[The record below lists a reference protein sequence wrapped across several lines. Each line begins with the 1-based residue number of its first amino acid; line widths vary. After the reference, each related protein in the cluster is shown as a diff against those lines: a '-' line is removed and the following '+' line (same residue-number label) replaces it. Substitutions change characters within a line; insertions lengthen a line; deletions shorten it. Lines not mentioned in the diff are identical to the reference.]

1 MACYKFY
8 QDTKHTIWQR
18 TRFTV
23 EAPTEEEAIRK
34 AAALIEDGV
43 FDAEPEDDH
52 IRIGEPELLF
62 DTLSELST
70 EENDGEATVEIYSG
84 TPRGGRM
91 IAENRDGAAWN
102 TWWLEL
108 DAEDMERITGL
119 RRSDFDPEKRLR
131 RLHRRLHP
139 MVEQPFRNRKKSLSG
154 RNIGN
159 NKKQKS

>member
-34 AAALIEDGV
+34 AAALIEDGE

-91 IAENRDGAAWN
+91 IAENRDGAAWD

-108 DAEDMERITGL
+108 DAEDMERITEI
-119 RRSDFDPEKRLR
+119 RRSDFSTEKDCEDFLAACIQWWNS
-131 RLHRRLHP
+131 HSETEKIA
-139 MVEQPFRNRKKSLSG
+139 VWKKY
-154 RNIGN
+154 RE
-159 NKKQKS
+159 

>member
-34 AAALIEDGV
+34 AAALIEDGM
-43 FDAEPEDDH
+43 FDAEPKDDR

-62 DTLSELST
+62 DTLSALST
-70 EENDGEATVEIYSG
+70 EENDGETTVEIYSE
-84 TPRGGRM
+84 TSREGRM
-91 IAENRDGAAWN
+91 IAENRDGAAWD

-108 DAEDMERITGL
+108 DAGDMERITGF
-119 RRSDFDPEKRLR
+119 RRSDFSMEKDCEDFLAACIQWWNI
-131 RLHRRLHP
+131 HSETEKIA
-139 MVEQPFRNRKKSLSG
+139 VWKKY
-154 RNIGN
+154 RE
-159 NKKQKS
+159 